1 MDVSIRGCGNNIKR
15 YILSEKKLNKNFL
28 QIYIIRKKIEYK
40 LIIGIYNVI
49 KMIIMTICEGI
60 SYCWYPTK
68 ERCVNCCYACN
79 RRMNPHEDEA
89 FSAFE

>member
-1 MDVSIRGCGNNIKR
+1 
-15 YILSEKKLNKNFL
+15 
-28 QIYIIRKKIEYK
+28 
-40 LIIGIYNVI
+40 
-49 KMIIMTICEGI
+49 MIIMTICEGI